1 MTSARE
7 NPTTDTTRRRPW
19 LVSIALLI
27 AASWLATSCSFT
39 DVFSTGSDDDSPSR
53 ATATPTAAPASDR
66 PTTDRHSSD
75 LRHRYIVTPPRGVYD
90 PDITAASPAE
100 QLLEEAAE
108 QWSDTDTVHFD
119 LNVDG
124 TTYLDVNET
133 IELDSVEGDLKRPD
147 QAQADASVDIGFA
160 SFDVGLIVIGD
171 DAYMTNFLT
180 GNWERAP
187 SNFAFNPAL
196 LFDEERGIGDVLE
209 SMTDVEL
216 GDEST
221 VGGTR
226 ATEVTGFVDQQDIS
240 QLVGGSLDGDQ
251 ISVTLWIDASSGDLL
266 RINLSEP
273 DDVDGD
279 PTTWIIEFSD
289 HNDPVTIEE
298 PDL

>member
-1 MTSARE
+1 M
-7 NPTTDTTRRRPW
+7 
-19 LVSIALLI
+19 
-27 AASWLATSCSFT
+27 AASLLVTGCSFT
-39 DVFSTGSDDDSPSR
+39 DVFSTGSDNDAPPR
-53 ATATPTAAPASDR
+53 ATATPTAAPSSDR
-66 PTTDRHSSD
+66 TTRDSHSSD
-75 LRHRYIVTPPRGVYD
+75 LRHRYVVSPPRGVYD
-90 PDITAASPAE
+90 PHITVASPAE

-147 QAQADASVDIGFA
+147 QAKADASIQIGFA
-160 SFDVGLIVIGD
+160 SFDVGLIIIGD

-187 SNFAFNPAL
+187 SDFAFKPAL
-196 LFDEERGIGDVLE
+196 FFDEEHGIGGVLE

-226 ATEVTGFVDQQDIS
+226 VTEVTGIVDQQDIS
-240 QLVGGSLDGDQ
+240 QLVGGSLEGEE
-251 ISVTLWIDASSGDLL
+251 ISVTLWIDSGSGDLL
-266 RINLSEP
+266 QISLSEP

-279 PTTWIIEFSD
+279 PTTWIIAFSK

-298 PDL
+298 PEL